1 MVVPSSYFYLFGVY
15 ANAGVILCVSMS
27 NFKGVYSL
35 VAKRITSR
43 SRHTAVLPE
52 DCIAHVD
59 IQEYPGEM
67 AVIDFLEHHRM
78 TQSLPDILNQ
88 HGVGCSLHHLKT
100 GVFCTQFFVPSDI
113 HREPYRDINLKSEV
127 WRCFDDEDTGF
138 LRSRMIT
145 VGNCPE

>member
-59 IQEYPGEM
+59 IQE
-67 AVIDFLEHHRM
+67 
-78 TQSLPDILNQ
+78 
-88 HGVGCSLHHLKT
+88 GCSLHHLKA
-100 GVFCTQFFVPSDI
+100 GVFCTQFLVPSDI
-113 HREPYRDINLKSEV
+113 HREAYRDINLKSEM
-127 WRCFDDEDTGF
+127 WRCFDDEDTGIF
-138 LRSRMIT
+138 EIKDDNSWKLPRIVEKASNDQVENIPRS
-145 VGNCPE
+145 